1 VSLPPTEAA
10 SQFSLFSPSQIRLP
24 GNAER
29 VFADGNKLIR
39 TLLIA
44 ALCATLTGCSCPVP
58 PRGKVETCTSQG
70 CFSRTAAST
79 LIESKR
85 APFRPEPRTKTVQ
98 NVAVAAKPTPAKS
111 VEGRQHPV
119 TTDPTLKKATT
130 TIGGKTEDLSDQ
142 SSETSDPVLKKAKI
156 TIAGKMENPAS
167 AEFVDMRRAT
177 RKNTFGQPIDTI
189 CGHVKGKKA
198 SGEDTGKQ
206 PFLYLVKDDEAYV
219 VDANTPNA
227 VAATAYRNICTSP
240 NAQ

>member
-1 VSLPPTEAA
+1 VCNLDWLQLPCAA
-10 SQFSLFSPSQIRLP
+10 ARES
-24 GNAER
+24 GN
-29 VFADGNKLIR
+29 VHF
-39 TLLIA
+39 
-44 ALCATLTGCSCPVP
+44 TGL
-58 PRGKVETCTSQG
+58 
-70 CFSRTAAST
+70 FSRTAAST

-142 SSETSDPVLKKAKI
+142 SSEISDPVLKKAKI

-189 CGHVKGKKA
+189 CGHVKGKKHLA
-198 SGEDTGKQ
+198 RTRESSRSCISSRTMR
-206 PFLYLVKDDEAYV
+206 LTSLML
-219 VDANTPNA
+219 TPRTQWRRPRI
-227 VAATAYRNICTSP
+227 ATYAPARMRNEL
-240 NAQ
+240 

>member
-1 VSLPPTEAA
+1 MVRTISGCVVASYRSRTVSN
-10 SQFSLFSPSQIRLP
+10 SPSRQRGTGLCRRKQIDKNASHCRFVCNLDWLQLP
-24 GNAER
+24 CAAARESGN
-29 VFADGNKLIR
+29 VHF
-39 TLLIA
+39 
-44 ALCATLTGCSCPVP
+44 TGL
-58 PRGKVETCTSQG
+58 
-70 CFSRTAAST
+70 FSRTAAST

-142 SSETSDPVLKKAKI
+142 SSEISDPVLKKAKI

-198 SGEDTGKQ
+198 SGKDTGKQ